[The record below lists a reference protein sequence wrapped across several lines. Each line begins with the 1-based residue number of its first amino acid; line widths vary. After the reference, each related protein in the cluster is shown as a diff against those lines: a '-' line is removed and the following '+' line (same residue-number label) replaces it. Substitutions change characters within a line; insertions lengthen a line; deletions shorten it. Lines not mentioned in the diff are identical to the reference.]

1 MTSIT
6 QQIPNYVGGISQ
18 QPDELKIPGQV
29 RVAKNVIPDVT
40 HGLLK
45 RPGGR
50 LIGNNLGAY
59 TTDSKWFHYYRDE
72 NEQYIGQI
80 QLSTGEIKM
89 WKCDTGAACT
99 VNYESGQATAL
110 KNYLKQTNSGGT
122 IIDSDIQTLTLND
135 YTYLTN
141 RNKTVAMATTT
152 EPVREPEAYLEL
164 KKVAYA
170 NQYAVNLF
178 DSTTLTEIKTATRIS
193 VILECSSNNY
203 CNSSGGMVTR
213 GSRGNSSNDYRCD
226 DTAGDSRDSWA
237 PNVATKIFSISDGA
251 TLDDP
256 DAINDTSNF
265 TIDVK
270 DSSGSSVNRGSN
282 LYFRITTTG
291 QSVPYTTGT
300 GDSQETT
307 YQARYTTTHD
317 LLFGGAGWQVG
328 DNFII
333 WMKDG
338 KYKITI
344 DQISIAKVQGNL
356 GVIRPNPT
364 SFDTKT
370 TVTAESILGD
380 IRSGIVN
387 TNNFTD
393 ANVKIV
399 GNGLYITRPT
409 SEGTFNIST
418 PSGDLMN
425 VLSSSI
431 RDIGD
436 LPKQCRH
443 GYVVKVANNEAEE
456 DDYYL
461 KFYGNNDRDGDGVW
475 EECVMPNQ
483 LVAYDPATMP
493 IQLIREANGTFTV
506 KQVTWENALVGDTRE
521 GGTNP
526 RASFVGNN
534 ISKMLFFRNRLVLLS
549 DENVVMSQP
558 GDFFNFWSKTA
569 LTNSSADMIDISTS
583 SEYPAIVYDG
593 IQVNAGLILF
603 TKNQQ
608 FMLTTDSDILSPITA
623 KINAVSSYNFNFNTN
638 PLSLGTTI
646 AWLDNAGKYT
656 RFFEMQ
662 SVLREGQPDIFEQ
675 SKTISKLFPKD
686 INLVANSRENGS
698 IFFCTKNSTELYGFR
713 YFQTGE
719 RRVQQ
724 AWFTWK
730 LNGNIQHIAMLDDAL
745 YVVIKNGTT
754 YTMQKFSLKLDDNSH
769 TIVEDDTYR
778 VHLDNSKS
786 FAYTNLTYVASEDY
800 TKFDHTAAN
809 FNASEQLYAVAV
821 STGSDKEFNGLVSKV
836 TTFDD
841 AGTTK
846 IKIPGNWTT
855 SDSNKAFN
863 VVLGYAFDM
872 EVEFP
877 NFYVVQQVGE
887 KFRSDIQSSLVL
899 HRIKMSLGPTG
910 VYNTTLKRTGKP
922 DYNETF
928 ESIMADAYTVN
939 TVGIDKEQVV
949 TLPVYEKNTNL
960 TLTLKSNHP
969 TPSTLYS
976 INWEGDYSN
985 KYYKRV

>member
-99 VNYESGQATAL
+99 VNYESGQETVL
-110 KNYLKQTNSGGT
+110 KNYLKQTDSNGT
-122 IIDSDIQTLTLND
+122 IIDADIQTLTLND

-141 RNKTVAMATTT
+141 RNTTVAMATTT
-152 EPVREPEAYLEL
+152 EPVRPPEAYLEL

-170 NQYAVNLF
+170 NQYSVNLF
-178 DSTTLTEIKTATRIS
+178 DDTTLSERKTATRIS
-193 VILECSSNNY
+193 VVLRYSSNNY
-203 CNSSGGMVTR
+203 CNSSGGMVGRAQR
-213 GSRGNSSNDYRCD
+213 GVSGNDHRCD
-226 DTAGDSRDSWA
+226 DTAGDNRDAWA
-237 PNVATKIFSISDGA
+237 PNVGTRIFSISDGA
-251 TLDDP
+251 TTNDP
-256 DAINDTSNF
+256 DAINDTSNY

-270 DSSGSSVNRGSN
+270 DSNGSSVNRGSN

-291 QSVPYTTGT
+291 QSVPYTTGS
-300 GDSQETT
+300 GNDQETT

-328 DNFII
+328 DNFEI
-333 WMKDG
+333 WMKDAN
-338 KYKITI
+338 YKITI
-344 DQISIAKVQGNL
+344 DEVSTAKVQGNL
-356 GVIRPNPT
+356 GIIRPNPT

-370 TVTAESILGD
+370 TVTAESILAD
-380 IRSGIVN
+380 VRSGIVN
-387 TNNFTD
+387 TGNFTD
-393 ANVKIV
+393 TNVKIV

-409 SEGTFNIST
+409 SDGNFNIST

-425 VLSSSI
+425 VLSTSI
-431 RDIGD
+431 RDIAD
-436 LPKQCRH
+436 LPKQCKH
-443 GYVVKVANNEAEE
+443 GYVVKVANSETEE

-461 KFYGNNDRDGDGVW
+461 KFYGNNQRDGDGVW

-483 LVAYDPATMP
+483 LIAYDATTMP
-493 IQLIREANGTFTV
+493 VQLIREANGTFTV
-506 KQVTWENALVGDTRE
+506 KHIVWEDALVGDTRE

-526 RASFVGNN
+526 RASFVGNK

-558 GDFFNFWSKTA
+558 GDFFNFWNRTA
-569 LTNSSADMIDISTS
+569 VTHTSTDMIDISTS

-593 IQVNAGLILF
+593 IQVNAGLLLF

-608 FMLTTDSDILSPITA
+608 FMLTTDSDILSPLTA

-638 PLSLGTTI
+638 PVSLGTTV

-662 SVLREGQPDIFEQ
+662 SVLREGDPDIFEQ
-675 SKTISKLFPKD
+675 SKNISKLFPKD
-686 INLVANSRENGS
+686 ITLVANSRENS
-698 IFFCTKNSTELYGFR
+698 TIFFCAKNSTELYGFR

-719 RRVQQ
+719 KRVQQ

-745 YVVIKNGTT
+745 YIVIKNGTT

-786 FAYTNLTYVASEDY
+786 FAYTNLTYVADGDY
-800 TKFDHTAAN
+800 TKLDHTAVD

-821 STGSDKEFNGLVSKV
+821 STGSDEEFNGLVSKV

-841 AGTTK
+841 NGTTK

-877 NFYVVQQVGE
+877 NFYVVQQMGE

-960 TLTLKSNHP
+960 TLSLKSTHP